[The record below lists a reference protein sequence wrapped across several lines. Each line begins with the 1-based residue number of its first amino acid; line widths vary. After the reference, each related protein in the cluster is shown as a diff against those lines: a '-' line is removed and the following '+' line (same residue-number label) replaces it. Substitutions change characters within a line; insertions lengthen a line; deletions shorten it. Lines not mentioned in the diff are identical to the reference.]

1 MSGEAAPPRSPSGP
15 EGAARPRL
23 GCLRSLA
30 LSLLSIAGG
39 AVLACAVVA
48 GLARAWTWVQLGA
61 SGLLLLVALGLAL
74 LAARWPRARRVALVC
89 GLLGAFRLVVALGP
103 GRGLVRPE
111 APIQCRFAGGA
122 DTSRTWCAGI
132 PERETVLLGAL
143 VGLSPAE
150 RRRHWDGLRAVYEEI
165 EREGAFARTA
175 SPLLDS
181 WLVDSGQLWL
191 AVPEGPGPFPL
202 VVFLHGNGGSFQ
214 FYAQAL
220 ARAATARGLAI
231 AFPACGLGTYPAGVP
246 ERLVA
251 RTLEAAAA
259 PAPHGSQLAAG
270 RRAPLDPRRVAL
282 VGLSAGAHAAFRV
295 ALAEPGRYRAVA
307 GVSGLV
313 PPGLAGRAA
322 DLRGTRVIL
331 LHGAQDPRAPLAPV
345 ERAAHELRAAGV
357 GVDALIEGE
366 ADHLALLERRAT
378 WVPWLVDRLVEA
390 TR

>member
-1 MSGEAAPPRSPSGP
+1 MSGEAAPRSPSGP
-15 EGAARPRL
+15 EGAAARPRL

-39 AVLACAVVA
+39 AVLACTVVA

-61 SGLLLLVALGLAL
+61 SGLLLLVALGLLL
-74 LAARWPRARRVALVC
+74 LAPGRPRARRVALVC
-89 GLLGAFRLVVALGP
+89 ALLGLFRLVVALGP

-111 APIQCRFAGGA
+111 APIQCRFAGA
-122 DTSRTWCAGI
+122 SEATRTWCAGI

-202 VVFLHGNGGSFQ
+202 VVFLHGNGGTFQ

-246 ERLVA
+246 EELVA
-251 RTLEAAAA
+251 RTLEAA
-259 PAPHGSQLAAG
+259 G
-270 RRAPLDPRRVAL
+270 RGAPLDPRRVAL

-295 ALAEPGRYRAVA
+295 ALAQPGRYRAVA

-313 PPGLAGRAA
+313 PPGLASRP
-322 DLRGTRVIL
+322 DLLRGTRVIL

-345 ERAAHELRAAGV
+345 EQAAQDLRAAGL
-357 GVDALIEGE
+357 GVDALLEGE
-366 ADHLALLERRAT
+366 ADHLALLERRGT
-378 WVPWLVDRLVEA
+378 WVPWLLDRLVEA